1 MQTNPKAITMPK
13 RVVKATYPLPDFG
26 AGFGLLRAAMEDAP
40 PANERPCAT
49 AQRTNNPASPKASQ
63 SEADSVV
70 RAMKAAAKAMAKPNG
85 SARMRELNKSRF
97 WSVGR
102 FSPQGCKRVH
112 DFTPSILERTA
123 VAA

>member
-26 AGFGLLRAAMEDAP
+26 AGCGLLRAAMEDAH

-70 RAMKAAAKAMAKPNG
+70 REIYLLRQRLA
-85 SARMRELNKSRF
+85 SYSQMRYHN
-97 WSVGR
+97 
-102 FSPQGCKRVH
+102 Q
-112 DFTPSILERTA
+112 T
-123 VAA
+123 